1 MGGDPVSTSFGM
13 VVLNHLNCAGHL
25 ARLLSDESG
34 QDMIEYALIAATI
47 GLGTVA
53 GINGIAN
60 SIASYVGL
68 VGAGFDNAINR
79 I

>member
-1 MGGDPVSTSFGM
+1 MGGDPVSTSLGT
-13 VVLNHLNCAGHL
+13 VVFTNLNCVIHL

-60 SIASYVGL
+60 SISGYVRL
-68 VGAGFDNAINR
+68 VGTGFDNALNHI
-79 I
+79 

>member
-1 MGGDPVSTSFGM
+1 MSTSYETFFFTD
-13 VVLNHLNCAGHL
+13 LNWATHL
-25 ARLLSDESG
+25 ARLLSDQSG

-60 SIASYVGL
+60 SISSYVGL
-68 VGAGFDNAINR
+68 VGTGFENAINHV
-79 I
+79 

>member
-1 MGGDPVSTSFGM
+1 MGGDPVSTSFGT
-13 VVLNHLNCAGHL
+13 VVFTNLNCVIHL
-25 ARLLSDESG
+25 VRLLSDESG

-60 SIASYVGL
+60 SISGYVRL
-68 VGAGFDNAINR
+68 VGTGFDNALNHV
-79 I
+79 

>member
-1 MGGDPVSTSFGM
+1 VIS
-13 VVLNHLNCAGHL
+13 NLNCVVHL

-53 GINGIAN
+53 GINGIAA
-60 SIASYVGL
+60 SISGYMSQ
-68 VGAGFDNAINR
+68 VGAGFDNAVHHT
-79 I
+79 